1 MANLIKDEVD
11 LLFVEV
17 ATLFYL
23 FYSIIVVSVGSL
35 GVFCA
40 VLAGKGNIL
49 EVIEIHYTSSNDF
62 RLHLGKVNCLGVG

>member
-11 LLFVEV
+11 LLFVAV
-17 ATLFYL
+17 ATLYNFIL
-23 FYSIIVVSVGSL
+23 SLLSVLVLSGFS
-35 GVFCA
+35 VQ
-40 VLAGKGNIL
+40 LAGKGNIL

>member
-11 LLFVEV
+11 LLFVAV
-17 ATLFYL
+17 ATLYNFIL
-23 FYSIIVVSVGSL
+23 SLLSVLVLSGFS
-35 GVFCA
+35 VQ
-40 VLAGKGNIL
+40 LAGKGNIS